1 MNKKNGLPFIA
12 AHLNELGAM
21 FHDLLGGGAFLG
33 SGRRDRRTNVARYMI
48 LKSMDVRGAHC
59 LTDLSNCVHY
69 KKNTLSELLDR
80 MVSDGLLLRCGNERD
95 RRKTN
100 LTVTAAGRAAI
111 RDFEQAFV
119 RVLNDYL
126 GTLPLAQRES
136 FLNSLGSLVEISLS
150 CRKNDVRVPNK
161 AKAR

>member
-1 MNKKNGLPFIA
+1 VNKIDRLPFIA

-21 FHDLLGGGAFLG
+21 FHDLLSGGAFLG
-33 SGRRDRRTNVARYMI
+33 SDRHDRRTNIARYMI

-80 MVSDGLLLRCGNERD
+80 MVSDGLLLRCSNERD
-95 RRKTN
+95 RRKTD

-111 RDFEQAFV
+111 RNFEQAFV
-119 RVLNDYL
+119 RVMNNYL
-126 GTLPLAQRES
+126 GTLPVSLRES
-136 FLNSLGSLVEISLS
+136 FLNSLGSLVAISLS
-150 CRKNDVRVPNK
+150 CRKNDARVQNK
-161 AKAR
+161 VKSR